1 VSPLAVFADAQAASL
16 DLGLAL
22 WRYSEDFLDAY
33 LRSVRSFVTAE
44 SQRLPGLDLL
54 TAAASYAQLGALNAD
69 LARRAWA
76 GTFRPSVELGWQELE
91 SLARALG
98 LIPGHVPDAAAL
110 AAWTSRQAALAR
122 GLARDLPAE
131 VAAVAPHFGFHF
143 ERHPD
148 ALVDETERFR
158 LYQVAPTHGEVR
170 PEDGRKPLLIV
181 PPYVLGA
188 NILGF
193 LPGEDRSY
201 AHAFANQGVPTYL
214 RVMKEIDRHPAVQV
228 MTGEDDVR
236 DLRRFCGRLVE
247 RHGRPVTLNGY
258 CQGGYS
264 ALCALLSGELAGLV
278 DALIT
283 CVAPMDGTRSQGLA
297 GFLHRLPS
305 RFNDLAYGIR
315 HLPGGNPVADG
326 RLMGWVYRLKS
337 IESEGPAAAF
347 LRDLLAASR
356 QERFAATRSRS
367 ALAIAYWL
375 GRERTDLPLA
385 ITRMSFAAYNRPI
398 APDGALP
405 VRLFDRPLHLG
416 RLADA
421 RLPWLLCYG
430 EQDDLVEPEA
440 ALAPTDFVPAERTA
454 FPRGHV
460 AIATSWSHPDSAC
473 PLHGRFGAGGRYRGP
488 VRFHLDLEAAA

>member
-1 VSPLAVFADAQAASL
+1 V
-16 DLGLAL
+16 
-22 WRYSEDFLDAY
+22 
-33 LRSVRSFVTAE
+33 
-44 SQRLPGLDLL
+44 LPTRGE
-54 TAAASYAQLGALNAD
+54 TAAG
-69 LARRAWA
+69 
-76 GTFRPSVELGWQELE
+76 P
-91 SLARALG
+91 
-98 LIPGHVPDAAAL
+98 
-110 AAWTSRQAALAR
+110 
-122 GLARDLPAE
+122 
-131 VAAVAPHFGFHF
+131 
-143 ERHPD
+143 
-148 ALVDETERFR
+148 
-158 LYQVAPTHGEVR
+158 
-170 PEDGRKPLLIV
+170 GRKPLLIV

-193 LPGEDRSY
+193 LPGEGRSY

-214 RVMKEIDRHPAVQV
+214 RVMKEIDRHPAVPA

-236 DLRRFCGRLVE
+236 DLRRFCDRLVE

-264 ALCALLSGELAGLV
+264 ALCALLSGELDGRV

-283 CVAPMDGTRSQGLA
+283 CVAPMDGTRSRGLA
-297 GFLHRLPS
+297 GFLHRLPP

-315 HLPGGNPVADG
+315 HLSSGHAVADG

-337 IESEGPAAAF
+337 IESEGPGAAF
-347 LRDLLAASR
+347 LRDLLGASR
-356 QERFAATRSRS
+356 QPPGAAARSRS

-385 ITRMSFAAYNRPI
+385 ITRMSFAAYNQPI
-398 APDGALP
+398 AADGTLP
-405 VRLFDRPLHLG
+405 VRLFDRPLRLG
-416 RLADA
+416 RLGDA

-440 ALAPTDFVPAERTA
+440 ALAPADFVPVERTA

-460 AIATSWSHPDSAC
+460 AIATSWSHPGSAC
-473 PLHGRFGAGGRYRGP
+473 PLHGRFGEGGRYRGP